1 MVLFNAKAQGGKGA
15 KIFCLFLMLIL
26 LVVGCVEAKTAETPV
41 PPEPSPTAA
50 EPTVEPTAAQIE
62 EATAE
67 ITPTPSPTAT
77 DNNASSDTT
86 VQLTILYTNDEH
98 GWMEGVEAGE
108 GAANLINR
116 WRDVEGYTPDGPF
129 LILSGGDMWTGPAI
143 STWFEGQ
150 SMAQVMNEMGYAA
163 AAVGNHEFDFGLDAL
178 QARSEESNFP
188 FLSANIRYKSNGE
201 TPTDLGI
208 EPYSIVEAGGIQV
221 GIIGLTT
228 TSTPF
233 TTNPVNV
240 IEFDFLDYETAL
252 REVVP
257 QVQEAGAE
265 LILVPGHICHEEL
278 VTLAEAVG
286 DLGVHMLG
294 GGHCNELFAEEVNG
308 IVILEGGY
316 HFTSYARATFEFDT
330 ATDSVVSADYAINFN
345 TGSTADSQVD
355 DVVMMWREEAD
366 VELDQVIGY
375 TEAGIPRRGPE
386 MENLITASWLAN
398 YPADVAVTN
407 LGGIRTDILAGEITL
422 GDIIGVMPFNNII
435 VELELTG
442 EELFTLIE
450 RNNLATAGVYRI
462 GVNWHL
468 TTTDEQVLRDDTYR
482 VLVNDFMYAGGD
494 GLSFLAVFD
503 PEAYNTA
510 IEWRQPVIDWILA
523 QESTPDN
530 PIDAAVLSLIP

>member
-407 LGGIRTDILAGEITL
+407 LGGIRTDIPAGEITL

-510 IEWRQPVIDWILA
+510 IDWRQPVIDWILA

>member
-510 IEWRQPVIDWILA
+510 IDWRQPVIDWILA

>member
-1 MVLFNAKAQGGKGA
+1 
-15 KIFCLFLMLIL
+15 LFLMLIL

-510 IEWRQPVIDWILA
+510 IDWRQPVIDWILA

>member
-407 LGGIRTDILAGEITL
+407 LGGIRTDIPAGEITL

-468 TTTDEQVLRDDTYR
+468 TTTDEQVLRDNTYR

-510 IEWRQPVIDWILA
+510 IDWRQPVIDWILA

>member
-1 MVLFNAKAQGGKGA
+1 
-15 KIFCLFLMLIL
+15 
-26 LVVGCVEAKTAETPV
+26 
-41 PPEPSPTAA
+41 
-50 EPTVEPTAAQIE
+50 
-62 EATAE
+62 
-67 ITPTPSPTAT
+67 
-77 DNNASSDTT
+77 
-86 VQLTILYTNDEH
+86 
-98 GWMEGVEAGE
+98 
-108 GAANLINR
+108 
-116 WRDVEGYTPDGPF
+116 
-129 LILSGGDMWTGPAI
+129 
-143 STWFEGQ
+143 
-150 SMAQVMNEMGYAA
+150 
-163 AAVGNHEFDFGLDAL
+163 
-178 QARSEESNFP
+178 
-188 FLSANIRYKSNGE
+188 
-201 TPTDLGI
+201 
-208 EPYSIVEAGGIQV
+208 
-221 GIIGLTT
+221 
-228 TSTPF
+228 
-233 TTNPVNV
+233 
-240 IEFDFLDYETAL
+240 
-252 REVVP
+252 
-257 QVQEAGAE
+257 
-265 LILVPGHICHEEL
+265 
-278 VTLAEAVG
+278 
-286 DLGVHMLG
+286 
-294 GGHCNELFAEEVNG
+294 
-308 IVILEGGY
+308 
-316 HFTSYARATFEFDT
+316 
-330 ATDSVVSADYAINFN
+330 
-345 TGSTADSQVD
+345 
-355 DVVMMWREEAD
+355 MMWREEAD

-510 IEWRQPVIDWILA
+510 IDWRQPVIDWILA